1 MNEMNRY
8 GLLIPVA
15 LVALSTGLPNVAGAH
30 EAKCP
35 FCEMD
40 VVLNTPQLDNE
51 VALKYG
57 KKRIEYRCVMC
68 AIADAKTYEGNIT
81 ILAPTEIKGKPALI
95 HRENGSW
102 RSEPHNLV
110 FIGERVKHR
119 HCQIGYRAF
128 TSQSAMEAHVKNNKV
143 ILKEGKALTLSEMV
157 KLSESYAKE

>member
-1 MNEMNRY
+1 MIEMKRY
-8 GLLIPVA
+8 GLLLPVA
-15 LVALSTGLPNVAGAH
+15 LIALSAGLPSVAGAH

-35 FCEMD
+35 FCELD
-40 VVLNTPQLDNE
+40 VVQNTPDQDNE
-51 VALKYG
+51 VALRYG
-57 KKRIEYRCVMC
+57 RKRIEYRCVMC

-102 RSEPHNLV
+102 RSEPDNLV

-128 TSQSAMEAHVKNNKV
+128 TSQPAMESHVKKNKV
-143 ILKEGKALTLSEMV
+143 ILKEGKAITLPEMV
-157 KLSESYAKE
+157 KLAESYAKE